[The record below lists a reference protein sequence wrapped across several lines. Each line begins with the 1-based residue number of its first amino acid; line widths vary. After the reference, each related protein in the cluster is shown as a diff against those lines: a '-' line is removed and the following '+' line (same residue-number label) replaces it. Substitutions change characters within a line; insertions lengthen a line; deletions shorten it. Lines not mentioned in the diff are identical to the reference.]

1 MIGGSDV
8 NGRQCLGLWRKSH
21 RSRKQDEDGEY
32 GQDVFRSHSMDQIV
46 CGLTGSARVRFSDGG
61 WKDIQ
66 KIHRTYSG
74 TGNGT
79 GNPDKTSDERRKTS
93 DKIQK
98 NIGRDWTKHR
108 TNSGRDIRQVPDE
121 TSDELQMNFGRT
133 LDRVWMD
140 IHGC

>member
-1 MIGGSDV
+1 
-8 NGRQCLGLWRKSH
+8 
-21 RSRKQDEDGEY
+21 
-32 GQDVFRSHSMDQIV
+32 
-46 CGLTGSARVRFSDGG
+46 VRFSDGG

-66 KIHRTYSG
+66 KIHGTYSG

-79 GNPDKTSDERRKTS
+79 GNPDKTS

-121 TSDELQMNFGRT
+121 TSDEMDAEVVRKFDGLGLCALGYGMESTHRNSEYGPDTHT
-133 LDRVWMD
+133 LSRRM
-140 IHGC
+140 